1 MRFKKIISGLFILAT
16 IILFSNFF
24 SAYMSS
30 NPQTTAFGISSGS
43 PQTCISGQDFLIQVV
58 PFGCSPAVVRSDLL
72 EENNVQVYCQLGVTQ
87 INPLIDVQTIDS
99 VSFSGKYSSQ
109 ISGVGFH
116 YAKSA
121 LGTQTDLNTPVLNN
135 VGYVVV
141 NLKKQSNES
150 ALPDFVLGNLTAKI
164 RYNIKNAFGI
174 GNAMFSIP
182 VLSDADWN
190 VKKSQY
196 SFWGGKG
203 YLKADSITNA
213 GAEIS
218 VYSDSGI
225 VSTFDL
231 KKGESSNNVY
241 LPGFDCKAGLKVKL
255 ESLDNPDTKAQ
266 LRINA
271 DATEAAKGEK
281 FLDNKCTVQN
291 LNNNGLVQKV
301 DIRCQE
307 DTGSKSFS
315 LSVSPR
321 IILNVNGEDKEFG
334 LGEKVYDLNDRK
346 IFLGYIGTK
355 GSSSNKNDLFV
366 YLVSMPL
373 PHTDKLSDSEL
384 SSVSSLVKSLENAKT
399 KFATGGIIDKA
410 SAIITADAYAAN
422 LLYRAIATG
431 QTFYRVNYGEKADV
445 FSITDFASAQDKE
458 LTGNVLEQYNNAKND
473 YETIQNSYSTETN
486 LDTNTNY
493 GEEAAYNEIALT
505 FSAGQKKTTFD
516 LCTKF
521 KQDYPNS
528 DKDLKIYCNNNY
540 LSSQD
545 NNEAFVTINKQ
556 VYKISLD
563 GIYEPTFED
572 YGAKVI
578 TSTPSGT
585 QQFDLTKDK
594 IIYLDNKTTDYI
606 KLISLEGTS
615 ATIQIV
621 TSTKSGNIKL
631 EKDVTNDFATGYS
644 FTLQQVNLK
653 QNARVSIIPSISNG
667 ETSANFSFKIG
678 IEKRAIQLSP
688 GKIRE
693 SIDFWNKSIENWGA
707 VSGVLGNVTTGLK
720 TACLA
725 TGAGLVVKN
734 FFTNAGGDGIARGY
748 IMRGVNGWFEKCTDL
763 VSQGKSNSLDKCFS
777 DNADSI
783 DSDVSAMTK
792 IINTQNSNIK
802 NLQSGVTTQFLA
814 ETTVDTNAFMAK
826 YTPQVSSYL
835 GTSSGFSSALTDPSG
850 KGETL
855 NQNDILK
862 IISDGY
868 SNKYYFSD
876 QLKEIELYTKILD
889 DSSSSVE
896 LKSIA
901 QSRLYADLVNVKTN
915 AGNFVKAS
923 QLAQTLSG
931 VTPDQIGFLETD
943 KNVKAIPYTGLTLGE
958 TGKTIS
964 ASSSSVS
971 MSESTVG
978 QINLN
983 TPVYLAQTSDGNTY
997 LFILDNSAGTSKFTI
1012 KKDSEG
1018 NQLIYDYN
1026 SMTLVPKDK
1035 LSTLTNIYFQKYDSS
1050 TYNNKYK
1057 NAKVSYYET
1066 DPYKGLPAIV
1076 PVDVNKGWYASIKQT
1091 LPVGANIQSYDA
1103 SGRVSSFYL
1112 CNVGQNGIQEAQT
1125 IGDDTCEMINT
1136 GTGQPYNQFPGLS
1149 ESEAKSLVSKAI
1161 QAIEQASRAYKSGLS
1176 GKISILGQNIDVGT
1190 PAVDVPQFACQDFMS
1205 PKDCLLL
1212 FNLCDPV
1219 ICPSS
1224 RCDFGGAYPVKNVIQ
1239 SGVIGSIALCLPN
1252 AKEGIIMPVCLTG
1265 VKEGI
1270 DGFLSV
1276 QKSFKDCL
1284 QESLNTGK
1292 QVGICDEAFSI
1303 YTCDLLWREALP
1315 IANLALPTIV
1325 SAVFGQN
1332 VKGGGEYLGIANAF
1346 STAEKSV
1353 NYFVNYYGTNSAS
1366 AFTTRVQEVGT
1377 EFCKSS
1383 ISAVLPTGGELI
1395 SSLTKPDS
1403 PSQFTGRFDEIP
1415 LSSAT
1420 VPPTSHYKVFYHI
1433 YAGTDAG
1440 AYYQVYLKGSPGSSY
1455 YKDASQN
1462 LVIATGYAPV
1472 GGYATD
1478 TVDKIATS
1486 GYQQLCLNVNGQEEC
1501 GFKEVSTSFA
1511 INYLKDSYLNS
1522 QAKQTDIK
1530 TESDCISGTANA
1542 YNLLNPNLQST
1553 AESIVNP
1560 AIYNQGIVRVCAT
1573 DDPGRGTDP
1582 YSGMENSRWKEVGY
1596 CGDTKIKCWIDT
1608 NSVENTIKTTT
1619 IQNATLDTLSQ
1630 NYNDILSNQNGYLTS
1645 EQFSSSVQEIKNE
1658 KDNSNKI
1665 NLVNNIIDKTFLNN
1679 EKVQLYYLRGNA
1691 YASLLSIILPIS
1703 AASTTTNAPDLGTAS
1718 PTKVSSISDLR
1729 QKILDTVAKMEG
1741 MSASRNLYKNC
1752 WDAAYQVYLNAGV
1765 KPAFVYSDKVG
1776 IRYTFT
1782 NYYTNNQQKTI
1793 MVGTVQSNNY
1803 FTSGGEIN
1811 FIVYEDSCK
1820 SPYCSTDKN
1829 SKLDSINPGDLLSY
1843 VWNDV
1848 EGHNA
1853 IFIKWIDKANHI
1865 AQLFDWNGGTSAIP
1879 KFRYYNENIG
1889 DNSHP
1894 VYVIWKPYDDSQ
1906 VASNIIDTTV
1916 INSNPPT
1923 SITTPTITTPASTIS
1938 STDTNKVG
1946 YKIFDAARNI
1956 VNSNSNLNDKDY
1968 IFVSRT
1974 LINAGVS
1981 GITESGTAGYI
1992 FPTSLQSLI
2001 LKIKQN
2007 NDFSKVDPANLHVG
2021 DIVII
2026 GQGCVEPSLIGVV
2039 SLVDNG
2045 NIFVYTN
2052 LGSQV
2057 KLENINIV
2065 SSIETKPYLY
2075 TAYRYTSDLSS
2086 SEKSSVQVR
2095 TSWTLFTALTK
2106 VASLTGV
2113 YADGGDN
2120 KIFVDQLVFDGLLT
2134 QSECNNIR
2142 TDLSSQSR
2150 GYATSETMGD
2160 LKNLLLTKC
2169 SSDTVCTKQW
2179 QK

>member
-1 MRFKKIISGLFILAT
+1 MRFKKSFILVLSLVL
-16 IILFSNFF
+16 IILFSNLF

-30 NPQTTAFGISSGS
+30 NAQTTAFGTSFIDTK
-43 PQTCISGQDFLIQVV
+43 QTCSPGQDFLIQVI
-58 PFGCSPAVVRSDLL
+58 PFGCTPAVVRSDLL
-72 EENNVQVYCQLGVTQ
+72 EETNTQVYCPLGVTQ
-87 INPLIDVQTIDS
+87 INPLIDVQAIDS
-99 VSFSGKYSSQ
+99 VSFSGKYSPQ

-135 VGYVVV
+135 VGYVVI
-141 NLKKQSNES
+141 NLKKQNNES
-150 ALPDFVLGNLTAKI
+150 VMPDFVSGNLTAKI
-164 RYNIKNAFGI
+164 RYNVKNAFGI
-174 GNAMFSIP
+174 GNAMFSLP

-190 VKKSQY
+190 TKKGQY

-203 YLKADSITNA
+203 YVKSDSVANN

-218 VYSDSGI
+218 LYTDSGI

-231 KKGESSNNVY
+231 KKGETSNNVY
-241 LPGFDCKAGLKVKL
+241 LPGLDCQAGLKVKL
-255 ESLDNPDTKAQ
+255 ENLDNPDTRAQ

-281 FLDNKCTVQN
+281 FLDNKCSVQN
-291 LNNNGLVQKV
+291 LNSNGLIQQAN
-301 DIRCQE
+301 IRCQE
-307 DTGSKSFS
+307 DTGSKTFS
-315 LSVSPR
+315 LSISPR
-321 IILNVNGEDKEFG
+321 LILNINGEDKEFG
-334 LGEKVYDLNDRK
+334 LGDKVYDLADK
-346 IFLGYIGTK
+346 KVFLGYIGTK

-373 PHTDKLSDSEL
+373 PHVDKLSDSEL
-384 SSVSSLVKSLENAKT
+384 SSINSLVKNLVEAK
-399 KFATGGIIDKA
+399 ATSSGVVDVG
-410 SAIITADAYAAN
+410 SAIIKNAAG
-422 LLYRAIATG
+422 LVSELTRGITQG
-431 QTFYRVNYGEKADV
+431 QSFLRVNYGEKADV
-445 FSITDFASAQDKE
+445 FSITDFANPQDQE
-458 LTGNVLEQYNNAKND
+458 LTGNALEQYNNAKKD
-473 YETIQNSYSTETN
+473 YETIQNSYASELN
-486 LDTNTNY
+486 SNTNTNY
-493 GEEAAYNEIALT
+493 GEEALYSEIQLAN
-505 FSAGQKKTTFD
+505 SAGQRKTALD
-516 LCTKF
+516 LCVQF
-521 KQDYPNS
+521 KQNYPNS
-528 DKDLKIYCNNNY
+528 NKDLKNCDNSR
-540 LSSQD
+540 LSNQD
-545 NNEAFVTINKQ
+545 NNQAFVTINKQ

-563 GIYEPTFED
+563 GISEPSLDEYSANVLT
-572 YGAKVI
+572 
-578 TSTPSGT
+578 TTPSGT
-585 QQFDLTKDK
+585 KQFDLGKDQK
-594 IIYLDNKTTDYI
+594 KYLDDKGTSYL

-621 TSTKSGNIKL
+621 TPSKSGTVKL

-688 GKIRE
+688 GKIKE
-693 SIDFWNKSIENWGA
+693 SIDFWNKSIAQWGA
-707 VSGVLGNVTTGLK
+707 VSGVLGYVTTGLK

-734 FFTNAGGDGIARGY
+734 FFTNTGGEGIARGY
-748 IMRGVNGWFEKCTDL
+748 VMRGVNGWFDKCTSL
-763 VSQGKSNSLDKCFS
+763 VSEKQSSSLDKCFLDNS
-777 DNADSI
+777 DKI

-792 IINTQNSNIK
+792 IINAQNSNIK
-802 NLQSGVTTQFLA
+802 NLQSGVTTQFLS
-814 ETTVDTNAFMAK
+814 ETVVDTNAFMAK

-868 SNKYYFSD
+868 SNKYYSSD

-889 DSSSSVE
+889 DSSSSAE

-901 QSRLYADLVNVKTN
+901 QSRLYADLVTVKTN

-931 VTPDQIGFLETD
+931 VTPDQIGFLETNQ
-943 KNVKAIPYTGLTLGE
+943 NVKAVPYTGLTLGE
-958 TGKTIS
+958 TGKS
-964 ASSSSVS
+964 VAGFSS
-971 MSESTVG
+971 
-978 QINLN
+978 N
-983 TPVYLAQTSDGNTY
+983 TPIYLTQTSDGNTY
-997 LFILDNSAGTSKFTI
+997 LFVLDNSAGTSKLTI
-1012 KKDSEG
+1012 KKDEKG
-1018 NQLIYDYN
+1018 VPQIYDYN
-1026 SMTLVPKDK
+1026 SMSLVSNP
-1035 LSTLTNIYFQKYDSS
+1035 SSGLTNIYFQKYDSS

-1057 NAKVSYYET
+1057 NPKVSYFET

-1112 CNVGQNGIQEAQT
+1112 CNVGANGIQESQT

-1136 GTGQPYNQFPGLS
+1136 GTGMPYNQFPGLG
-1149 ESEAKSLVSKAI
+1149 ESEAKSLVNKAV

-1190 PAVDVPQFACQDFMS
+1190 PAVDVPQFECQDFMS

-1224 RCDFGGAYPVKNVIQ
+1224 RCDFGGTYPVKNVIQ

-1303 YTCDLLWREALP
+1303 YTCDLLWREVLP
-1315 IANLALPTIV
+1315 VANFALPTIV

-1353 NYFVNYYGTNSAS
+1353 NYFVNYYGTNSAQ

-1415 LSSAT
+1415 LTRAT

-1433 YAGTDAG
+1433 YAGTDSG
-1440 AYYQVYLKGSPGSSY
+1440 AYYQVYLKGSPTSSY
-1455 YKDASQN
+1455 YHDTNQN
-1462 LVIATGYAPV
+1462 LVIATGYAAV
-1472 GGYATD
+1472 GGYATN
-1478 TVDKIATS
+1478 TVDKVATS

-1511 INYLKDSYLNS
+1511 INYVKDSYLNS
-1522 QAKQTDIK
+1522 QASQTDIK

-1542 YNLLNPNLQST
+1542 YSLLNPNVQST
-1553 AESIVNP
+1553 AESIINP
-1560 AIYNQGIVRVCAT
+1560 AIYNQGIVRICAT
-1573 DDPGRGTDP
+1573 DNPGRGTDP
-1582 YSGMENSRWKEVGY
+1582 YAGMENSRWKEVGV
-1596 CGDTKIKCWIDT
+1596 CGDAKIKCWIDT
-1608 NSVENTIKTTT
+1608 QSVDNVIKTTT

-1630 NYNDILSNQNGYLTS
+1630 NYNNILANQNGYLTS
-1645 EQFSSSVQEIKNE
+1645 EQFSSSVKEIENE
-1658 KDNSNKI
+1658 NDNSNKI
-1665 NLVNNIIDKTFLNN
+1665 NLVNNIIDKTFLNS

-1691 YASLLSIILPIS
+1691 YASLLSVVLPLT
-1703 AASTTTNAPDLGTAS
+1703 AAS
-1718 PTKVSSISDLR
+1718 PTTNEGTTGNAPTSISAIDTLR
-1729 QKILDTVAKMEG
+1729 QQVLDAAAKMEG
-1741 MSASRNLYKNC
+1741 TSAARKSAGGIYSTC
-1752 WDAAYQVYLNAGV
+1752 WDAAYQVYVNAGV
-1765 KPAFVYSDKVG
+1765 KPTFVYSDKAG
-1776 IRYTFT
+1776 TKYTFS
-1782 NYYTNNQQKTI
+1782 NFYTNNQQKTI
-1793 MVGTVQSNNY
+1793 TVGVAQSNN
-1803 FTSGGEIN
+1803 FFNNAGEIN
-1811 FIVYEDSCK
+1811 FIIYQDDCK
-1820 SPYCSTDKN
+1820 PSYCSTDQKT
-1829 SKLDSINPGDLLSY
+1829 KLDNLNPGDLLSY
-1843 VWNDV
+1843 AWDGV

-1853 IFIKWIDKANHI
+1853 IFIKWTDKANHI
-1865 AQLFDWNGGTSAIP
+1865 AHLFDWNGGTSSNRV
-1879 KFRYYNENIG
+1879 FRYYDENIG

-1894 VYVIWKPYDDSQ
+1894 VYVVWKPYDQSH
-1906 VASNIIDTTV
+1906 VTNNIVDTTA
-1916 INSNPPT
+1916 INDNPPT
-1923 SITTPTITTPASTIS
+1923 SVTTPTITTPSSTIS
-1938 STDTNKVG
+1938 STDTSKMG

-1968 IFVSRT
+1968 IFVSRA
-1974 LINAGVS
+1974 LINAGVK
-1981 GITESGTAGYI
+1981 GVVESGTVGTI

-2001 LKIKQN
+2001 LKINQN
-2007 NDFSKVDPANLHVG
+2007 SDFSKVDPAKLNVG

-2026 GQGCVEPSLIGVV
+2026 GQGCVEPYLIGIV
-2039 SLVDNG
+2039 SLVDRG

-2057 KLENINIV
+2057 KLENINTV

-2086 SEKSSVQVR
+2086 SEKNSINVR

-2134 QSECNNIR
+2134 QSECYNIR

-2169 SSDTVCTKQW
+2169 SSDSVCTKQW